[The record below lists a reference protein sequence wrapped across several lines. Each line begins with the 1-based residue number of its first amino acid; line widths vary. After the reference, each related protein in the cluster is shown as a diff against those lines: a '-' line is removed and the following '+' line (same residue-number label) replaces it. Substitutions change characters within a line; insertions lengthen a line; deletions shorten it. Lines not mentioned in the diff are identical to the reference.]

1 MDAVGLDGSKLDV
14 VLMQMVE
21 LMRDGKPE
29 KMSKRTGK
37 AITLTDLLDEVPID
51 AARFLFNMRE
61 PNTHL
66 LFDLGLAVKNTNDN
80 PVYYVQYAHA
90 RICSILRALAEEG
103 TELKEDISLYNFTA
117 PEEFALVTEIAK
129 FPGEIEESVKTYD
142 PSRITKYAIEVATM
156 FHKFYN
162 ACRVRGESEEVVA
175 ARTALCAATKTV
187 IKNVL
192 TMLKVSVPESM

>member
-1 MDAVGLDGSKLDV
+1 MSL
-14 VLMQMVE
+14 E
-21 LMRDGKPE
+21 LPE
-29 KMSKRTGK
+29 
-37 AITLTDLLDEVPID
+37 EVPLD
-51 AARFLFNMRE
+51 AARFIFNSKE

-66 LFDLGLAVKNTNDN
+66 EFDLDLAVEQSSQN

-103 TELKEDISLYNFTA
+103 VQVKEDISCYTYTE
-117 PEEFALVTEIAK
+117 PEEFALVTELAK

-162 ACRVRGESEEVVA
+162 ACRCRCEEEDRMY
-175 ARTALCAATKTV
+175 ARMALASATKVV

>member
-1 MDAVGLDGSKLDV
+1 
-14 VLMQMVE
+14 
-21 LMRDGKPE
+21 
-29 KMSKRTGK
+29 
-37 AITLTDLLDEVPID
+37 
-51 AARFLFNMRE
+51 MRE

-103 TELKEDISLYNFTA
+103 VEVKEDISCYNYSA

-129 FPGEIEESVKTYD
+129 FPGEIQESVKTYD

-187 IKNVL
+187 INNVL